1 MCEDGGHRLMSSR
14 RSAMCLVSQS
24 DMSSTR
30 ECIKSQSCHSRP
42 LSVDDGVQE
51 GVLRFYTTFTSTG
64 FCAMSHCIYPPLC
77 VYARARVCACVCVCM
92 CAHVHACVRVR
103 VRVRVR
109 VCLGAWCL
117 GGKHVFL
124 QVPSVLLEVLH
135 LPAPHET
142 QLLIGIKRENPFL
155 TKVQ

>member
-1 MCEDGGHRLMSSR
+1 MYDVALYIPATVCVCTRTRVCVRVRLYVCAR
-14 RSAMCLVSQS
+14 A
-24 DMSSTR
+24 
-30 ECIKSQSCHSRP
+30 
-42 LSVDDGVQE
+42 SV
-51 GVLRFYTTFTSTG
+51 RA
-64 FCAMSHCIYPPLC
+64 CAC
-77 VYARARVCACVCVCM
+77 ARARVCVCVCVC
-92 CAHVHACVRVR
+92 
-103 VRVRVR
+103 